1 MNVERRNFRNY
12 KKYLDVVEQDFND
25 ASDSSLAIAAPDAD
39 FVQLFTKFQRRIYL
53 FILFKVPHPF
63 DADEILQETNLVI
76 WRKCDQFQMGTNFLA
91 WACQIATFEVL
102 KFRDRS
108 RRDRLYF
115 SDEFI
120 EQIGEAALDNAEHL
134 EERRNALVTCLG
146 KLREKDRELIQ
157 CRYAPDEKGINLA
170 RRLGRPANSV
180 YQSLGRIRRTLLE
193 CINRRLRA
201 ESIKAGQ

>member
-1 MNVERRNFRNY
+1 M
-12 KKYLDVVEQDFND
+12 FNEE
-25 ASDSSLAIAAPDAD
+25 SDSSLAIAAPEAD

-53 FILFKVPHPF
+53 FILFKVPSPF

-76 WRKCDQFQMGTNFLA
+76 WQKCDQFRMGTNFLA

-102 KFRDRS
+102 KFRDRN
-108 RRDRLYF
+108 RRNRLYF

-120 EQIGEAALDNAEHL
+120 EQIGEAALDDAEHL
-134 EERRNALVTCLG
+134 EERRNALVSCLG
-146 KLREKDRELIQ
+146 KLREKDQELIQ
-157 CRYAPDEKGINLA
+157 YRYAPGETGINLA

-201 ESIKAGQ
+201 ESIEAGQ